1 MSATDIKLLR
11 QRTGAGLLDCKKALT
26 ASEGDIDG
34 AIDWLRTKGIAKA
47 AKRSGRIATEGA
59 VASYIHAGGQIG
71 VLIEVNCETDF
82 VARTDDFKSLVA
94 DLAMHI
100 AAESPQFVAREDV
113 SAADADREREVQ
125 LARAIEE
132 GKPAN
137 IAEKMVEGRMRKY
150 YEDVCLLEQTFIK
163 DDKKKVK
170 DVVTEAISRMGE
182 NIRIRRFSR
191 MALGEGLEKKV
202 SNLAEEV
209 AAQLGG

>member
-1 MSATDIKLLR
+1 MSAKDIKLLR
-11 QRTGAGLLDCKKALT
+11 QRTGAGLLDCKKALK

-34 AIDWLRTKGIAKA
+34 AVDWLRSKGIAKA
-47 AKRSGRIATEGA
+47 AKRSGRVATEGS
-59 VASYIHAGGQIG
+59 VSSYIHAGGQIG

-82 VARTDDFKSLVA
+82 VARTDDFKGLVA
-94 DLAMHI
+94 DLAMQI
-100 AAESPQFVAREDV
+100 AAEAPQFVAREDV
-113 SAADADREREVQ
+113 SEADAEREREVQ

-132 GKPAN
+132 GKPAH

-170 DVVTEAISRMGE
+170 DILTEAVSRMGE
-182 NIRIRRFSR
+182 NIRVRRFSR

>member
-26 ASEGDIDG
+26 AAEGDIDG

-82 VARTDDFKSLVA
+82 VARPDAFKSLVA

-113 SAADADREREVQ
+113 SEADADREREVQ